1 MYNHEDLAYRQKML
15 VSISKLQLARGD
27 VLVAARTAVA
37 AKDADHLSWF
47 ISQFVEKG
55 QDELAVQSAFV
66 FQENVSQA
74 LISDLQY
81 KL

>member
-1 MYNHEDLAYRQKML
+1 M
-15 VSISKLQLARGD
+15 
-27 VLVAARTAVA
+27 AAQTAVA
-37 AKDADHLSWF
+37 AKDSEHLTWF
-47 ISQFVEKG
+47 INQFIEKG

-81 KL
+81 KLQ